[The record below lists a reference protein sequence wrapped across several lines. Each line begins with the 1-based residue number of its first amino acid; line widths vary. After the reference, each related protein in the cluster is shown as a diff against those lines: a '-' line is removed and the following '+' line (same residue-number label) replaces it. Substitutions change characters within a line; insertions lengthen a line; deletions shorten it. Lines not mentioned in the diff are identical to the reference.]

1 MFRVLA
7 QFVAQWG
14 AFLSQKRHGN
24 RNCPNLSRGDA
35 KWRAARMAETEHPA
49 SERSTRAARERT
61 RAQLNLARFEPVL
74 YLLFAG
80 ACTLFVACRFYASL
94 KLQTLHAYAWARPDK
109 YPFFAQEHVLG
120 TWSAPLD
127 DVFIHFDFARE
138 TARGRPFQWSEGAG
152 YSSGGTSLLYPFVL
166 AAGYLLGFRKLELMA
181 WAAIIACVGVFALLV
196 AARRLCA
203 GLPRAV
209 TYLLPPGLLCVG
221 ALDWS
226 LFSGM
231 EVALFLALWGG
242 ALIAWDDLS
251 RAAQNGEAALGK
263 HAALLGLWG
272 AGIVAT
278 RPEGGAALLVLAA
291 SAIWLARARGPR
303 EVLKLLVLAGT
314 PALLILVAHG
324 VANRILTG
332 ESTAAGALVKLEMN
346 HPFMTPLDVWNAWV
360 FHFKYQVL
368 RVTQYHFADFPAFGW
383 IAWALAA
390 APLCFRNTR
399 RAAIV
404 LWASTISWMMIVAL
418 NGQVRWQNERY
429 TMPAVAWL
437 LLASALGLATLLAHA
452 AASRKRWSVALAT
465 LSLVATGF
473 FIFHQMPRFREQ
485 LWFFGR
491 ASRNILDQHLTAG
504 ALIRQDPG
512 LQSKRV
518 LVGDAGAIPY
528 ASDVPALDVIGL
540 GGYRGL
546 PFARATRTNIAAAV
560 ELIERIPAA
569 ERPDLLAIYPGWWSD
584 FPLWFGTRVG
594 EVPVRG
600 NVICGGASKVL
611 YRPRWEPLDHSGVPF
626 SLVAGERILDS
637 VDQAD
642 LVSEKEHGYKLS
654 QKHIGF
660 VFMKLL
666 ANPARPGEDLW
677 DATRLVPPGV
687 SESFRL
693 RNLAIDKP
701 FELIIRSA
709 PTAASEFDVSV
720 SGKVVGHVRLTAK
733 DGWEETR
740 VVLPAPGATEISVE
754 LGAGSSERAL
764 FQIWAVTAP

>member
-1 MFRVLA
+1 
-7 QFVAQWG
+7 
-14 AFLSQKRHGN
+14 
-24 RNCPNLSRGDA
+24 
-35 KWRAARMAETEHPA
+35 MAEIENS
-49 SERSTRAARERT
+49 SERIAVSQRRDRAPNENGRF
-61 RAQLNLARFEPVL
+61 ARFEPLL

-94 KLQTLHAYAWARPDK
+94 KLQTLHAYAWARPDV
-109 YPFFAQEHVLG
+109 YPMLVKERVLG

-138 TARGRPFQWSEGAG
+138 TARGRPFQWSGGTG

-166 AAGYLLGFRKLELMA
+166 AAGYLLGFRTLDLMA
-181 WAAIIACVGVFALLV
+181 WAAVIACVSVFSLLI
-196 AARRLCA
+196 AARRLCVD
-203 GLPRAV
+203 LPRAA

-251 RAAQNGEAALGK
+251 RLASRPEMSLYKAT
-263 HAALLGLWG
+263 ALLGAWG
-272 AGIVAT
+272 ACIVAT
-278 RPEGGAALLVLAA
+278 RPEGGAALFVLAS
-291 SAIWLARARGPR
+291 SALWLARARKPR
-303 EVLKLLVLAGT
+303 EILTLLVLAGA
-314 PALLILVAHG
+314 PSLCVLLAHG
-324 VANRILTG
+324 LANRILTG

-346 HPFMTPLDVWNAWV
+346 HPFFTPQAVWDAWL
-360 FHFKYQVL
+360 FHFKYQIL
-368 RVTQYHFADFPAFGW
+368 RVTQYHFSDTPVYGW
-383 IAWALAA
+383 LAWLLSAV
-390 APLCFRNTR
+390 PLFFASTR
-399 RAAIV
+399 RAALV
-404 LWASTISWMMIVAL
+404 LWASVISWMMIVAL

-437 LLASALGLATLLAHA
+437 LLASTLGLAVLLTRALRSRKLASGALA
-452 AASRKRWSVALAT
+452 AAAVLAA
-465 LSLVATGF
+465 SLFTY
-473 FIFHQMPRFREQ
+473 HQAPRFREQ

-504 ALIRQDPG
+504 ALIRHDAA
-512 LQSKRV
+512 LHAKRV

-540 GGYRGL
+540 GGFRGL

-560 ELIERIPAA
+560 ELIERVPPA

-600 NVICGGASKVL
+600 NVICGGASKVF
-611 YRPRWEPLDHSGVPF
+611 YRPRWEPLDRSGVPY
-626 SLVAGERILDS
+626 SLAAGERVLDS

-642 LVSEKEHGYKLS
+642 LVSEKEHRYALS
-654 QKHIGF
+654 VKHVGF

-666 ANPARPGEDLW
+666 PNPARPREDLW
-677 DATRLVPPGV
+677 DAARIVPPGV

-693 RNLAIDKP
+693 QHLAPEKP
-701 FELIIRSA
+701 LVLVLRSA
-709 PTAASEFDVSV
+709 PTAKTEFDVLS
-720 SGKVVGHVRLTAK
+720 SGKAIAHVKLSPR
-733 DGWEETR
+733 DGWVETR
-740 VVLPAPGATEISVE
+740 VVLPPP
-754 LGAGSSERAL
+754 GSSEVTLEFGASPTERAL
-764 FQIWAVTAP
+764 FQIWAVAAP

>member
-1 MFRVLA
+1 
-7 QFVAQWG
+7 
-14 AFLSQKRHGN
+14 
-24 RNCPNLSRGDA
+24 
-35 KWRAARMAETEHPA
+35 MAEIENSPERFASSSNGERAPA
-49 SERSTRAARERT
+49 RSMR
-61 RAQLNLARFEPVL
+61 LARFEPLL
-74 YLLFAG
+74 YLLFAA

-94 KLQTLHAYAWARPDK
+94 KLQTLHAYAWARPDV
-109 YPFFAQEHVLG
+109 YPMLAKERVLG

-138 TARGRPFQWSEGAG
+138 TARGKPFQWSEGAG

-166 AAGYLLGFRKLELMA
+166 AVGYLLGFRKLDLMA
-181 WAAIIACVGVFALLV
+181 WAALVACVSVFSLLV
-196 AARRLCA
+196 AARRLCQ

-209 TYLLPPGLLCVG
+209 SYLLPPCVLCVG

-242 ALIAWDDLS
+242 AVIAWDDLS
-251 RAAQNGEAALGK
+251 RLASNPQLSLNK
-263 HAALLGLWG
+263 PAALLGAWG
-272 AGIVAT
+272 ACIVAT
-278 RPEGGAALLVLAA
+278 RPEGAAALLVLAV
-291 SAIWLARARGPR
+291 SAIWRARTRGPR
-303 EVLKLLVLAGT
+303 EVLKLLLLTGVPAFAVL
-314 PALLILVAHG
+314 LAHG
-324 VANRILTG
+324 IANRIMTG

-346 HPFMTPLDVWNAWV
+346 HPFFTPQAVWDAWL

-368 RVTQYHFADFPAFGW
+368 RVTQYHFSDSPVYGW
-383 IAWALAA
+383 LAWLLAA
-390 APLCFRNTR
+390 APFFFASTR
-399 RAAIV
+399 RAALV
-404 LWASTISWMMIVAL
+404 LWASVISWMMIVAL

-437 LLASALGLATLLAHA
+437 LLAATLGLAVLLTQAYRSRRLASGALALAALLAA
-452 AASRKRWSVALAT
+452 GCFAY
-465 LSLVATGF
+465 
-473 FIFHQMPRFREQ
+473 HQAPRFREQ

-504 ALIRQDPG
+504 ALIRHDAA

-540 GGYRGL
+540 GGFRGL

-560 ELIERIPAA
+560 ELIERIPSA

-611 YRPRWEPLDHSGVPF
+611 YRPRWEPLDRSGVPY
-626 SLVAGERILDS
+626 SLEPGEHVLDS

-642 LVSEKEHGYKLS
+642 LVSEKEHGYALS
-654 QKHIGF
+654 VKHIGF

-666 ANPARPGEDLW
+666 PNPTRPREDLW
-677 DATRLVPPGV
+677 DAARIVPPGV

-693 RNLAIDKP
+693 GHLAAGKSLV
-701 FELIIRSA
+701 LIMRSA
-709 PTAASEFDVSV
+709 PTAKSEFDVSS
-720 SGKVVGHVRLTAK
+720 SGKTLGHVQLTPH
-733 DGWEETR
+733 DGWVETR
-740 VVLPAPGATEISVE
+740 VTLPPPGAAE
-754 LGAGSSERAL
+754 LTLEFGPSTTERAL
-764 FQIWAVTAP
+764 FQIWAVAAP

>member
-1 MFRVLA
+1 
-7 QFVAQWG
+7 
-14 AFLSQKRHGN
+14 
-24 RNCPNLSRGDA
+24 
-35 KWRAARMAETEHPA
+35 MAEIESPA
-49 SERSTRAARERT
+49 TLPADPGTRDAAPTRSSD
-61 RAQLNLARFEPVL
+61 LARFEPIF

-94 KLQTLHAYAWARPDK
+94 KLQTLHAYAWARPDL
-109 YPFFAQEHVLG
+109 YPSFAKERVLG

-138 TARGRPFQWSEGAG
+138 TARGRPFQWSPGAG

-166 AAGYLLGFRKLELMA
+166 AAGYALGFRKLELML
-181 WAAIIACVGVFALLV
+181 WAAIVACVAVFALLV

-203 GLPRAV
+203 GLPRAA

-242 ALIAWDDLS
+242 ALIAWDDLARLA
-251 RAAQNGEAALGK
+251 RAGAGSLIKPAL
-263 HAALLGLWG
+263 LLGLWG
-272 AGIVAT
+272 GSVVAT
-278 RPEGGAALLVLAA
+278 RPEGAAALGVLGI
-291 SAIWLARARGPR
+291 SVLWPIRKRPLRELAQ
-303 EVLKLLVLAGT
+303 LLLLVGT

-324 VANRILTG
+324 VANRVLTG
-332 ESTAAGALVKLEMN
+332 ESTAAGALVKLEIN
-346 HPFMTPLDVWNAWV
+346 HPFLSAMDVWNAWL
-360 FHFKYQVL
+360 FHLKYQVL
-368 RVTQYHFADFPAFGW
+368 RVTQYHFADTPAFGW
-383 IAWALAA
+383 IAWALAL
-390 APLCFRNTR
+390 APWFFRETR
-399 RAAIV
+399 RAALV
-404 LWASTISWMMIVAL
+404 LWASTLSWMMIVAF

-437 LLASALGLATLLAHA
+437 LLASALGLAVLLTHA
-452 AASRKRWSVALAT
+452 VRSRKRWSVALAGVA
-465 LSLVATGF
+465 LVASGLF
-473 FIFHQMPRFREQ
+473 VVHQLPRFREQ

-512 LQSKRV
+512 LRSKRV

-540 GGYRGL
+540 GGFRGL
-546 PFARATRTNIAAAV
+546 PFARATRINIAAAV
-560 ELIERIPAA
+560 ELIERLPAA

-611 YRPRWEPLDHSGVPF
+611 YRPRWQPLDRSGVPF
-626 SLVAGERILDS
+626 SLAAGERIVDSLDP
-637 VDQAD
+637 AD
-642 LVSEKEHGYKLS
+642 LVNEKQHAYELS
-654 QKHIGF
+654 QKHIGY

-666 ANPARPGEDLW
+666 PNPARAGEDLW
-677 DATRLVPPGV
+677 DAARLVPPGV
-687 SESFRL
+687 TESFRL
-693 RNLAIDKP
+693 RHLLP
-701 FELIIRSA
+701 RRGWSLLIRSA
-709 PTAASEFDVSV
+709 PTASSEFDVSI
-720 SGKVVGHVRLTAK
+720 SDKVVQHVKLHAS
-733 DGWEETR
+733 DGWTETR
-740 VVLPAPGATEISVE
+740 VSLPATEDTEVE
-754 LGAGSSERAL
+754 VVFGAGTSERAI
-764 FQIWAVTAP
+764 FQVWAVTAP

>member
-1 MFRVLA
+1 
-7 QFVAQWG
+7 
-14 AFLSQKRHGN
+14 
-24 RNCPNLSRGDA
+24 
-35 KWRAARMAETEHPA
+35 MADIENS
-49 SERSTRAARERT
+49 SERLASSSKRERT
-61 RAQLNLARFEPVL
+61 ANKLERFARFEPIL

-94 KLQTLHAYAWARPDK
+94 KLQTLHAYAWARPDV
-109 YPFFAQEHVLG
+109 YPMLAKERVLG

-166 AAGYLLGFRKLELMA
+166 AIGYLLGFRKLDLMA
-181 WAAIIACVGVFALLV
+181 WAAIVACVSVFALLL
-196 AARRLCA
+196 AARRLCG
-203 GLPRAV
+203 GLPRAT
-209 TYLLPPGLLCVG
+209 TYLLPLGVLCVG

-242 ALIAWDDLS
+242 AVIAWDDLS
-251 RAAQNGEAALGK
+251 RLAEKPEASLGQ
-263 HAALLGLWG
+263 ASALLGLWG
-272 AGIVAT
+272 ATIVAT
-278 RPEGGAALLVLAA
+278 RPEGGAALFVLAV
-291 SAIWLARARGPR
+291 SALWRARRRAPR
-303 EVLKLLVLAGT
+303 EVVKLLMFAGA
-314 PALLILVAHG
+314 PALCVLVAHG

-346 HPFMTPLDVWNAWV
+346 HPFFTPHAVWDAWL

-368 RVTQYHFADFPAFGW
+368 RVTQYHFSDTPVYGW
-383 IAWALAA
+383 LAWLLAA
-390 APLCFRNTR
+390 APLFFASTR
-399 RAAIV
+399 RAALV
-404 LWASTISWMMIVAL
+404 LWASVISWMMIVAL

-437 LLASALGLATLLAHA
+437 LLASTLGLSVLLTQAVRYRGLGKYALAASALLAA
-452 AASRKRWSVALAT
+452 GLFSY
-465 LSLVATGF
+465 
-473 FIFHQMPRFREQ
+473 HQAPRFREQ

-504 ALIRQDPG
+504 ALIRHDAA

-540 GGYRGL
+540 GGFRGL

-560 ELIERIPAA
+560 ELIERIPSA

-611 YRPRWEPLDHSGVPF
+611 YRPRWEPLEHSGVPF
-626 SLVAGERILDS
+626 SLAAGERVLDS
-637 VDQAD
+637 VDPAD
-642 LVSEKEHGYKLS
+642 LVSEKEHRYTLS

-666 ANPARPGEDLW
+666 PNPTLPREDLW
-677 DATRLVPPGV
+677 DAARIVPPGV

-693 RNLAIDKP
+693 RNLAPDKP
-701 FELIIRSA
+701 LTLVLRSA
-709 PTAASEFDVSV
+709 PTAKSEFDVLS
-720 SGKVVGHVRLTAK
+720 SGKVLGHVKLTPK
-733 DGWEETR
+733 DGWVETR
-740 VVLPAPGATEISVE
+740 VTLPPP
-754 LGAGSSERAL
+754 GSSEVTLEFAASQTERAL
-764 FQIWAVTAP
+764 FQIWAVAAP

>member
-1 MFRVLA
+1 
-7 QFVAQWG
+7 
-14 AFLSQKRHGN
+14 
-24 RNCPNLSRGDA
+24 
-35 KWRAARMAETEHPA
+35 MAEIENSP
-49 SERSTRAARERT
+49 ERSASSGERARVSNDSASGRFARI
-61 RAQLNLARFEPVL
+61 EPLL

-94 KLQTLHAYAWARPDK
+94 KLQTLHAYAWARPDV
-109 YPFFAQEHVLG
+109 YPTLVKERVLG

-138 TARGRPFQWSEGAG
+138 TARGKPFQWSEGAG

-166 AAGYLLGFRKLELMA
+166 ALGYLLGFRKLDLMA
-181 WAAIIACVGVFALLV
+181 WAAIVACVSVFSLLI

-203 GLPRAV
+203 GLPRV
-209 TYLLPPGLLCVG
+209 VSYLLPPCVLCVG

-242 ALIAWDDLS
+242 AVIAWDDLS
-251 RAAQNGEAALGK
+251 QLALKPESKLGVA
-263 HAALLGLWG
+263 AALLGAWG
-272 AGIVAT
+272 ACLVAT
-278 RPEGGAALLVLAA
+278 RPEGGAALFILGL
-291 SAIWLARARGPR
+291 SAIWGARKRRPG
-303 EVLKLLVLAGT
+303 EVLTLLVLSYA
-314 PALLILVAHG
+314 PALGVLLAHG

-346 HPFMTPLDVWNAWV
+346 HPFFTPQAVWDAWL

-368 RVTQYHFADFPAFGW
+368 RVTQYHFSDTPVYGW
-383 IAWALAA
+383 LAWLLAA
-390 APLCFRNTR
+390 VPCFFSSTR
-399 RAAIV
+399 RAALV
-404 LWASTISWMMIVAL
+404 LWASVISWMMIVAL

-437 LLASALGLATLLAHA
+437 LLAAALGLAVLLTQAFRSRARADKPWLAAVA
-452 AASRKRWSVALAT
+452 AAAAAVLA
-465 LSLVATGF
+465 AGCF
-473 FIFHQMPRFREQ
+473 WYHQAPRFREQ

-504 ALIRQDPG
+504 ALIRHDAA

-540 GGYRGL
+540 GGFRGL
-546 PFARATRTNIAAAV
+546 PFARATRINIAAAV

-569 ERPDLLAIYPGWWSD
+569 ERPDLLAIYPGWWAD

-611 YRPRWEPLDHSGVPF
+611 YRPRWEPLEHSGVPYT
-626 SLVAGERILDS
+626 LEPGERVLDS

-642 LVSEKEHGYKLS
+642 LVSEKEHGYALS
-654 QKHIGF
+654 AKHVGF

-666 ANPARPGEDLW
+666 PNPARPREDLW
-677 DATRLVPPGV
+677 DAARIVPPGV
-687 SESFRL
+687 SETFRL
-693 RNLAIDKP
+693 RNLSP
-701 FELIIRSA
+701 SRPLVLVLRSA
-709 PTAASEFDVSV
+709 PTAKTELDVRSA
-720 SGKVVGHVRLTAK
+720 GKTLGHVQLK
-733 DGWEETR
+733 PSGGWVETR
-740 VVLPAPGATEISVE
+740 ITLPPPGGAEVTLE
-754 LGAGSSERAL
+754 LGPSTTERAL
-764 FQIWAVTAP
+764 FQIWAVAAP

>member
-1 MFRVLA
+1 MA
-7 QFVAQWG
+7 QIEN
-14 AFLSQKRHGN
+14 S
-24 RNCPNLSRGDA
+24 
-35 KWRAARMAETEHPA
+35 
-49 SERSTRAARERT
+49 SERFASSPTRERSPDAGT
-61 RAQLNLARFEPVL
+61 HFARFEPIL

-94 KLQTLHAYAWARPDK
+94 KLQTLHAYAWARPDV
-109 YPFFAQEHVLG
+109 YPMLAKERILG

-127 DVFIHFDFARE
+127 DVFIHFDFARQ
-138 TARGRPFQWSEGAG
+138 TARGKPFQWSDGAG

-166 AAGYLLGFRKLELMA
+166 AIGYLLGFRKLDLMA
-181 WAAIIACVGVFALLV
+181 WAAIVACVSVFALLI
-196 AARRLCA
+196 AARRLCV
-203 GLPRAV
+203 GLPRAA
-209 TYLLPPGLLCVG
+209 TYLLPPGVLCVG

-242 ALIAWDDLS
+242 AVIAWSDLS
-251 RAAQNGEAALGK
+251 LAASNAKTSLYK
-263 HAALLGLWG
+263 PAALLGAWG
-272 AGIVAT
+272 AAVVAT
-278 RPEGGAALLVLAA
+278 RPEGAASLFVLAG

-303 EVLKLLVLAGT
+303 EVLKLLLLAGA
-314 PALLILVAHG
+314 PAMFVLVAHG
-324 VANRILTG
+324 VANLILTG

-346 HPFMTPLDVWNAWV
+346 HPFLTPQAVWDAWL

-368 RVTQYHFADFPAFGW
+368 RVTQYHFSDSPVYGW
-383 IAWALAA
+383 LAWLLAA
-390 APLCFRNTR
+390 APFFFSSTR
-399 RAAIV
+399 RAALV
-404 LWASTISWMMIVAL
+404 LWASVISWMMIVAL

-437 LLASALGLATLLAHA
+437 LLASTLGLAVLLTQAWRSRKVWSGGLA
-452 AASRKRWSVALAT
+452 AAAVLA
-465 LSLVATGF
+465 AGCF
-473 FIFHQMPRFREQ
+473 AYHQVPRFREQ

-504 ALIRQDPG
+504 ALIRHDAA

-540 GGYRGL
+540 GGFRGL

-560 ELIERIPAA
+560 ELIERIPPA

-611 YRPRWEPLDHSGVPF
+611 YRPRWEPLDRSGVPY
-626 SLVAGERILDS
+626 SLAPGEHVLDS

-642 LVSEKEHGYKLS
+642 LVSEKEHGYALS
-654 QKHIGF
+654 VKNIGF

-666 ANPARPGEDLW
+666 PNPARPGEDLW
-677 DATRLVPPGV
+677 DAARIVPPGV

-693 RNLAIDKP
+693 GHLQPDKP
-701 FELIIRSA
+701 LVLVLRSA
-709 PTAASEFDVSV
+709 PTAKSEFDVLS
-720 SGKVVGHVRLTAK
+720 SGTALAHVRLTPK
-733 DGWEETR
+733 DGWVETR
-740 VVLPAPGATEISVE
+740 VTLPPPGAVEITLEFAASTV
-754 LGAGSSERAL
+754 ERAL
-764 FQIWAVTAP
+764 FQIWAVAAP

>member
-1 MFRVLA
+1 
-7 QFVAQWG
+7 
-14 AFLSQKRHGN
+14 
-24 RNCPNLSRGDA
+24 
-35 KWRAARMAETEHPA
+35 MAELEHSIEQPA
-49 SERSTRAARERT
+49 SESVAGERALVMALRSLT
-61 RAQLNLARFEPVL
+61 RFEPLL
-74 YLLFAG
+74 YVVFAG
-80 ACTLFVACRFYASL
+80 TCTLFVACRFYASL
-94 KLQTLHAYAWARPDK
+94 KLQTLYAYAWARPDL
-109 YPFFAQEHVLG
+109 YRFFAHERVLG

-138 TARGRPFQWSEGAG
+138 TARGHPFQWSEGAG

-166 AAGYLLGFRKLELMA
+166 AIGFALGFRKLELMA
-181 WAAIIACVGVFALLV
+181 WAAIIACVGVFALLI
-196 AARRLCA
+196 ATRRLCV

-209 TYLLPPGLLCVG
+209 CYLFPPGVLCVG

-251 RAAQNGEAALGK
+251 AAAREPGRSLSKPTAILG
-263 HAALLGLWG
+263 AWG
-272 AGIVAT
+272 AAVVAT
-278 RPEGGAALLVLAA
+278 RPEGAAALIVLAV
-291 SAIWLARARGPR
+291 SAIWLARARGIPQM
-303 EVLKLLVLAGT
+303 LKLLAIAGA
-314 PALLILVAHG
+314 PALFVLLAHG
-324 VANRILTG
+324 LANRALTG

-346 HPFMTPLDVWNAWV
+346 HPFMTPKAVWDAWV
-360 FHFKYQVL
+360 FHLKYQVL
-368 RVTQYHFADFPAFGW
+368 RVTQYHFADVPAYGW

-390 APLCFRNTR
+390 AAVFCRQTR
-399 RAAIV
+399 RVALV
-404 LWASTISWMMIVAL
+404 LWASVLSWMMIVAL

-437 LLASALGLATLLAHA
+437 LMASSLGLGTLLAR
-452 AASRKRWSVALAT
+452 STRTRWNAVLSTLAV
-465 LSLVATGF
+465 VATGF
-473 FIFHQMPRFREQ
+473 FVFHQMPRFREQ
-485 LWFFGR
+485 IWFFGR

-504 ALIRQDPG
+504 ALIRQDPA

-540 GGYRGL
+540 GGYHGL
-546 PFARATRTNIAAAV
+546 PFARATRTNIAAAI

-584 FPLWFGTRVG
+584 FPLWFGTRVA

-626 SLVAGERILDS
+626 SLQPGERILDS

-642 LVSEKEHGYKLS
+642 LVSEREHGYALS
-654 QKHIGF
+654 EKNIGF

-666 ANPARPGEDLW
+666 ENPARPREDLW
-677 DATRLVPPGV
+677 DAARIVPPGV
-687 SESFRL
+687 SESFHL
-693 RNLAIDKP
+693 SHLEPEKP
-701 FELIIRSA
+701 LILVLRSA
-709 PTAASEFDVSV
+709 PTAVTEFDVAV
-720 SGKVVGHVRLTAK
+720 SGKVAGHVRLTPF
-733 DGWEETR
+733 DGWVETR
-740 VVLPAPGATEISVE
+740 VILPAPHAGDVNVRLGPGATEH
-754 LGAGSSERAL
+754 AL
-764 FQIWAVTAP
+764 FQIWAVSAP